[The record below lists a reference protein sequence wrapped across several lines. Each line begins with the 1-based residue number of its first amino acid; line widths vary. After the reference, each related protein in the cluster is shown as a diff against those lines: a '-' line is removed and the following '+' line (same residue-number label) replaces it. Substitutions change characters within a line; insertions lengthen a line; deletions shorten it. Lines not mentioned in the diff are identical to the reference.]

1 MLTNLANIAKYGHV
15 DGPGSWRAVLLAIA
29 LTWPGGMT
37 LAQTG
42 YKYRGPDG
50 EWVFTDRAPAPGE
63 KYESIP
69 VERSESPPTIGVIRS
84 DDGGSTRLTAVN
96 ECLCVVTFI
105 VGFPGP
111 DSNAAVDPPVLTNH
125 YYVLQPQTRQTVLQR
140 AQGQNPKAEFP
151 YRWKAALGSPEAVHA
166 PAQPYR
172 VPYGVGSRYLITQ
185 AFPSRI
191 THGAP
196 DSQYAIDFALPD
208 GTPVYAAREGT
219 VIYVRHDSFRGAPV
233 PALLDQANVVEVL
246 HDDGTIGL
254 YAHLHWDSIRVR
266 VGAHVARGEYI
277 ANSGNTG
284 FSSGPHLHFAVI
296 INERGNDVSVP
307 VQFAGLAGVAVSPV
321 DRTMLTAY

>member
-15 DGPGSWRAVLLAIA
+15 SVLGYYRALLLAMA
-29 LTWPGGMT
+29 LNWPGGMP

-69 VERSESPPTIGVIRS
+69 VERSEAPPTIAVVRS
-84 DDGGSTRLTAVN
+84 DDGGYTQLTAVN

-105 VGFPGP
+105 VGLPQP
-111 DSNAAVDPPVLTNH
+111 DSKGTDPPALTNH
-125 YYVLQPQTRQTVLQR
+125 YYVLQPHTRQTVLQR
-140 AQGQNPKAEFP
+140 TRAPGPDAEFP
-151 YRWKAALGSPEAVHA
+151 YRWKAALGSPDAVHA
-166 PAQPYR
+166 PERPYR
-172 VPYGVGSRYLITQ
+172 VPYGVGSSYLITQ
-185 AFPSRI
+185 AYPSRI
-191 THGAP
+191 THGSP

-208 GTPVYAAREGT
+208 GTPVYAARDGT
-219 VIYVRHDSFRGAPV
+219 VIYVRHDAFRGAPV

-246 HDDGTIGL
+246 HDDGTIGV

-266 VGAHVARGEYI
+266 VGAHVSRGEYI

-296 INERGNDVSVP
+296 VNERGSDVSVP
-307 VQFAGLAGVAVSPV
+307 VQFAGLAGVPVSAV